1 MDEPIVIEESHRE
14 KRDEKPP
21 LRAERNRW
29 FVMSL
34 SLSGVI
40 VILLLFL
47 FYAFGQAQHTKEVVY
62 VKLEPN
68 GSWSVL
74 SYSPNDS
81 QLFYKTTIDSMLQR
95 FAIARYGITPETI
108 SSDWGEAQNFM
119 AEKLATDFVSL
130 RGFNAIEKIEA
141 IKKSKNSADI
151 VIERGIE
158 HYDSIDWQMA
168 DELSRE
174 AIRSNL
180 YLTRTLTVNGKERDP
195 EKLVLNVQWRLKEK
209 KELANK
215 SIDELRLNP
224 IGLEILT
231 YKLSKERI

>member
-81 QLFYKTTIDSMLQR
+81 QLFIDPYQKSCDTSYMHILH
-95 FAIARYGITPETI
+95 
-108 SSDWGEAQNFM
+108 
-119 AEKLATDFVSL
+119 LAT
-130 RGFNAIEKIEA
+130 
-141 IKKSKNSADI
+141 
-151 VIERGIE
+151 ERC
-158 HYDSIDWQMA
+158 ID
-168 DELSRE
+168 
-174 AIRSNL
+174 
-180 YLTRTLTVNGKERDP
+180 
-195 EKLVLNVQWRLKEK
+195 
-209 KELANK
+209 
-215 SIDELRLNP
+215 
-224 IGLEILT
+224 
-231 YKLSKERI
+231 